1 MCRKVTEKC
10 HFVSKIGRIA
20 HVFRVICMPVAEQS
34 GARYGG
40 EVSRKALCHYTPFV
54 PESSQMEGTK
64 FMSAGFRFSTRS
76 SRPGLLS
83 LVAFGCGF
91 LSLGAQVVPPALV
104 SPAAQ
109 APQTG
114 SRGEKLPG
122 MPKFH
127 EPAPYDI
134 DDHTGYKQI
143 FDGKSFTGW
152 DADASIW
159 RIEDG
164 VMIGETLEGKPKGN
178 NYIVYRGDKTR
189 DFDLKLQMKIE
200 KGGGGGIQY
209 RSVAGAPWTRPQP
222 QGLPPYDLK
231 YMMTGPQADFW
242 FPVNTSAASYSGQ
255 WYSEN
260 TMQGILAYRG
270 QVTQALPG
278 ETNRLVATIGDKQ
291 ALGGYVKVNEW
302 NDYEIIARGGV
313 MMHIMNGQLMAIFV
327 DDNKDSVNNQ
337 PGLIGFEI
345 ESQPS
350 KISVRDIWLRK
361 FD

>member
-1 MCRKVTEKC
+1 
-10 HFVSKIGRIA
+10 
-20 HVFRVICMPVAEQS
+20 
-34 GARYGG
+34 
-40 EVSRKALCHYTPFV
+40 
-54 PESSQMEGTK
+54 
-64 FMSAGFRFSTRS
+64 MSASYLPYTRFVRQ
-76 SRPGLLS
+76 LL
-83 LVAFGCGF
+83 F
-91 LSLGAQVVPPALV
+91 LAAALNFISPALTAQSVPPALV
-104 SPAAQ
+104 SPAAGP
-109 APQTG
+109 PQTG
-114 SRGEKLPG
+114 PNGQTIPG

-127 EPAPYDI
+127 DPAPYDI
-134 DDHTGYKQI
+134 NEHTGYKQI

-152 DADASIW
+152 DADPSIW

-164 VMIGETLEGKPKGN
+164 IMVGETLLGKPKGN

-209 RSVAGAPWTRPQP
+209 RSATGVPWTRPQP
-222 QGLPPYDLK
+222 DGQPPYDLK
-231 YMMTGPQADFW
+231 FMMTGPQADFW
-242 FPVNTSAASYSGQ
+242 FPVTARTASYTGQ

-278 ETNRLVATIGDKQ
+278 QKNRLVATIGDIR
-291 ALGGYVKVNEW
+291 ALGGYVNDNDW

-313 MMHIMNGQLMAIFV
+313 MMHIMNGQLMAVFI
-327 DDNKDSVNNQ
+327 DDTKDSINNQ

-345 ESQPS
+345 ESQPC
-350 KISVRDIWLRK
+350 KISVRDIWLRS